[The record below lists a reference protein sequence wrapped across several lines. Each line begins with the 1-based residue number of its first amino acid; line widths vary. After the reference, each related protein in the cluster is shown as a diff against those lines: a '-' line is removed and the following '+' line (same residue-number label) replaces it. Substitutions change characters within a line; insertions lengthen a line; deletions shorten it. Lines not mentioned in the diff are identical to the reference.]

1 LKALGHRL
9 RQRELPWGGAQIV
22 AIDRDNGVL
31 IGASDGRKDGL
42 ALGY

>member
-1 LKALGHRL
+1 VEQSVPAATIAG
-9 RQRELPWGGAQIV
+9 
-22 AIDRDNGVL
+22 DNGVL